1 MSEKIKNVRYAL
13 VAMLLFICA
22 AVQAQTVSGNVKDG
36 LGEGVIGATIM
47 EQGTKNGTV
56 TDMDGNFTIKL
67 QGKSHKLLI
76 SYVGMKSKTV
86 DVSGQSSINV
96 VLEDDATTLNDL
108 VVVGYGTVKKSD
120 LTGSVAS
127 VGTEQLNAKG
137 AASVLEGLQGSTPG
151 VNITPSSGRV
161 GEGFNIEI
169 RGKSSINGGTAP
181 LYVVDGV
188 MCDGIDWLNPQ
199 DIERVDVLKDASSTA
214 IYGSR
219 ATAGVVMVT
228 TKGASSGKKSE
239 KATITYDGY
248 YGWTKTARMPEFMS
262 GQEFYNFR
270 FLKFLSPSISNPSAQ
285 ANPASPTYGMADS
298 AVFGQ
303 CLLQTSSSDV
313 NSPFIMK
320 QMLASGTTYDWPS
333 LVTRTGEQQNHYLAV
348 KGSSEKVN
356 YHVGLGYTNEK
367 GIYEKDEQ
375 SRINFKG
382 SLDAKVSNLVSL
394 GFNANISHVDNSYA
408 DDVAVQQAYRMN
420 PYMTPYDANGN
431 LVLKPGNKETLG
443 TDNNQFSDQ
452 VSPLKLMQNSKKERE
467 SWRVLGN
474 IYLQLDFM
482 KGLNFKTTFSPSLL
496 SSRQGYFEGYE
507 DDSNPGYTFNNTE
520 ITEDGTWSTGA
531 FQTFK
536 KFTYTWDNII
546 NWNKTFADIH
556 SVSLMGLYSV
566 NYLQREKS
574 YWEATNTELPGSDWW
589 AMQQNANFNKD
600 ESYTLYEEEK
610 MLSYALRANYSLMDR
625 YLITATMRADGSSK
639 FTKGN
644 KWGTFPS
651 FALAWRITE
660 ENFMKNIEWL
670 NNLKLR
676 VAYGVTGNC
685 DGIGSYSTMAVPE
698 RASSYAIGGKY
709 YNGYSTSIVNAGL
722 KWETS
727 HEFNI
732 GLDFAFLKNRISG
745 TIDWYNKKS
754 EDLLYEVQLPLE
766 AGVNSKGEN
775 IKLTTNI
782 GSVRN
787 VGIEAS
793 VTGVIV
799 DNKDWKVSLTGNIS
813 HNKNEVLEINGTGDR
828 VTNGVTNSIFIGSGV
843 NVIWGYVQDGI
854 VSDRMMTVPDHQIA
868 RDKGFTPGQQV
879 KESDYYYA
887 TYGWLEGQPIIRDM
901 NGDGKFDTANDRGF
915 YSGDPKFTGSI
926 SANVSY
932 KNWDFSA
939 NLYAKVG
946 QYCYSQFYSE
956 YINWAD
962 RGRQKLNVDYYIPAG
977 TLIDCDGI
985 SAIGE
990 YINPKY
996 QETTHYGEYPFPNNG
1011 NSNGVGNA
1019 KSYWDE
1025 TKCITKTS
1033 FAKIK
1038 NITLGYTF
1046 PKEWLK
1052 PAGCTHLRLYFTVT
1066 NPFVFTNYKGFD
1078 PEWAN
1083 VTSLKKDGP
1092 STITYQI
1099 GANIKF

>member
-443 TDNNQFSDQ
+443 TDNNQFS
-452 VSPLKLMQNSKKERE
+452 K
-467 SWRVLGN
+467 
-474 IYLQLDFM
+474 
-482 KGLNFKTTFSPSLL
+482 
-496 SSRQGYFEGYE
+496 
-507 DDSNPGYTFNNTE
+507 
-520 ITEDGTWSTGA
+520 A
-531 FQTFK
+531 H
-536 KFTYTWDNII
+536 
-546 NWNKTFADIH
+546 A
-556 SVSLMGLYSV
+556 
-566 NYLQREKS
+566 
-574 YWEATNTELPGSDWW
+574 EL
-589 AMQQNANFNKD
+589 
-600 ESYTLYEEEK
+600 
-610 MLSYALRANYSLMDR
+610 
-625 YLITATMRADGSSK
+625 
-639 FTKGN
+639 
-644 KWGTFPS
+644 
-651 FALAWRITE
+651 
-660 ENFMKNIEWL
+660 
-670 NNLKLR
+670 
-676 VAYGVTGNC
+676 
-685 DGIGSYSTMAVPE
+685 
-698 RASSYAIGGKY
+698 
-709 YNGYSTSIVNAGL
+709 
-722 KWETS
+722 
-727 HEFNI
+727 
-732 GLDFAFLKNRISG
+732 
-745 TIDWYNKKS
+745 
-754 EDLLYEVQLPLE
+754 
-766 AGVNSKGEN
+766 
-775 IKLTTNI
+775 
-782 GSVRN
+782 
-787 VGIEAS
+787 
-793 VTGVIV
+793 
-799 DNKDWKVSLTGNIS
+799 
-813 HNKNEVLEINGTGDR
+813 
-828 VTNGVTNSIFIGSGV
+828 
-843 NVIWGYVQDGI
+843 
-854 VSDRMMTVPDHQIA
+854 
-868 RDKGFTPGQQV
+868 
-879 KESDYYYA
+879 
-887 TYGWLEGQPIIRDM
+887 
-901 NGDGKFDTANDRGF
+901 
-915 YSGDPKFTGSI
+915 
-926 SANVSY
+926 
-932 KNWDFSA
+932 
-939 NLYAKVG
+939 
-946 QYCYSQFYSE
+946 
-956 YINWAD
+956 
-962 RGRQKLNVDYYIPAG
+962 
-977 TLIDCDGI
+977 
-985 SAIGE
+985 
-990 YINPKY
+990 
-996 QETTHYGEYPFPNNG
+996 
-1011 NSNGVGNA
+1011 
-1019 KSYWDE
+1019 
-1025 TKCITKTS
+1025 
-1033 FAKIK
+1033 
-1038 NITLGYTF
+1038 
-1046 PKEWLK
+1046 
-1052 PAGCTHLRLYFTVT
+1052 
-1066 NPFVFTNYKGFD
+1066 
-1078 PEWAN
+1078 
-1083 VTSLKKDGP
+1083 
-1092 STITYQI
+1092 
-1099 GANIKF
+1099 